1 MGNIV
6 STIGS
11 DIDSVVTSVSKL
23 VTDVGGAVKQLT
35 SIASGFAAPPAGQL
49 SAALK
54 SSPYAI
60 TLGDSGDIQTA
71 LKNAMNGAKA
81 RALSMFIAQFP
92 GVTAAGQDMGV
103 VKKYVSGT
111 TDVPCVVDQMT
122 NDFRTWE
129 ISTDPETIK
138 GMAATIAT
146 NVNAQ
151 LGVAGAA
158 QGHHSLNMNQKIDWV
173 VAYGTFELSDN
184 SQGLV
189 YAYVAALESEF

>member
-23 VTDVGGAVKQLT
+23 VTDVGGAVKQLS

-49 SAALK
+49 SAAVK
-54 SSPYAI
+54 TSPYAI
-60 TLGDSGDIQTA
+60 TLGDPNDINSA
-71 LKNAMNGAKA
+71 LKAAMNGAKA
-81 RALSMFIAQFP
+81 KAMSLFAAQFS

-103 VKKYVSGT
+103 VSGYVSGT
-111 TDVPCVVDQMT
+111 TDVPCVVGQMT
-122 NDFRTWE
+122 NDFKIWE
-129 ISTDPETIK
+129 ISTDPTTIQ
-138 GMAATIAT
+138 GMATTIAT

-151 LGVAGAA
+151 LGMTGTA
-158 QGHHSLNMNQKIDWV
+158 QGHHSLNMNEKIDWV
-173 VAYGTFELSDN
+173 VAYGIFEMGDN

-189 YAYVAALESEF
+189 YAYVAALDSGF